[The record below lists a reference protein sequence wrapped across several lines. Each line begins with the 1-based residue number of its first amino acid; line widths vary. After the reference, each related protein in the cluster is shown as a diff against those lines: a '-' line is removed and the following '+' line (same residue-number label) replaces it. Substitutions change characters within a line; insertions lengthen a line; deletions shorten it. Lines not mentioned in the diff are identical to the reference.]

1 MFFCSLIFIS
11 GCTQL
16 SSYKIDSTDANAP
29 VSSWPSSWQTKGKI
43 AIRVQAQTSNE
54 KTSTHVLRYNWA
66 QSGENYTIGL
76 SGAFGL
82 GSMIIQRNDE
92 RITLSRG
99 QQLLAE
105 AGHADQ
111 LFYQHTGLTLPV
123 SLLRHWITGVP
134 GPDLPTMPAHNFS
147 ASASDATALPELK
160 GFAQAGWTVRYT
172 KTERHGNLTL
182 PRKMM
187 AQGPRESLSVAVA
200 SWHLGPRE

>member
-1 MFFCSLIFIS
+1 MFFCALISIS

-16 SSYKIDSTDANAP
+16 SSYKTHSTGANATI
-29 VSSWPSSWQTKGKI
+29 SSWPSSWQTKGKI

-54 KTSTHVLRYNWA
+54 KASTHVLRYDWT

-82 GSMIIQRNDE
+82 GSMIIQQNNE

-105 AGHADQ
+105 AGNADQ
-111 LFYQHTGLTLPV
+111 LFSQYTGLTLPV

-134 GPDLPTMPAHNFS
+134 GPDLPTVSTHNFS
-147 ASASDATALPELK
+147 TPASDATALPELN
-160 GFAQAGWTVRYT
+160 GFAQAGWTVRYA
-172 KTERHGNLTL
+172 KTERSGNLAL
-182 PRKMM
+182 PKRIM
-187 AQGPRESLSVAVA
+187 AQGPRASLSVAVA

>member
-16 SSYKIDSTDANAP
+16 SSYKTDSTDASATI
-29 VSSWPSSWQTKGKI
+29 SSWPSNWQTKGKI
-43 AIRVQAQTSNE
+43 AIHVQAQSTNE
-54 KTSTHVLRYNWA
+54 KTSTHVLRYDWT
-66 QSGENYTIGL
+66 QIGENYTIGL

-105 AGHADQ
+105 AGNADQ

-134 GPDLPTMPAHNFS
+134 GPDLPTVSTHNFS
-147 ASASDATALPELK
+147 APVSDAAALPELK
-160 GFAQAGWTVRYT
+160 GFAQAGWTVRYA
-172 KTERHGNLTL
+172 KTEQHGNLAL
-182 PRKMM
+182 PKKMM
-187 AQGPRESLSVAVA
+187 AQSPRASLSVAVA